1 MVFLS
6 ISRHFLKMYLS
17 VSVCI
22 LVCACVCAHACVCV
36 CVRVLECH
44 LCRGPCGGQKEALD
58 PQELEL
64 LAVLT
69 KLRSSG
75 KSSDHS

>member
-1 MVFLS
+1 M
-6 ISRHFLKMYLS
+6 R
-17 VSVCI
+17 
-22 LVCACVCAHACVCV
+22 ACV
-36 CVRVLECH
+36 
-44 LCRGPCGGQKEALD
+44 GPYGGQKEASD

-75 KSSDHS
+75 KAASTLNC